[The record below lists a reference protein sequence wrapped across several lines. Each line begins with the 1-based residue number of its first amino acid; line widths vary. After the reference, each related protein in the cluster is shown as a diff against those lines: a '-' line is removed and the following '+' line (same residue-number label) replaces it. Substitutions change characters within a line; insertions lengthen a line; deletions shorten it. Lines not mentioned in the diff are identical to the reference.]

1 MQNIQGS
8 STYHLQNPNKR
19 KNITIVIKYKMIWPW
34 WWWRWWWWWSNSYRQ
49 TELTLNMATASK
61 SNGLVSGDAIFP
73 LRSFHL
79 TSISLRGSKHL
90 STCFFFITSKR
101 DSGSLSATVTRRF
114 SKVVCILVQSLQQS
128 QSPSGNSCN
137 WLVTHILCPTG

>member
-1 MQNIQGS
+1 MEGYNNSDEENDMTMTMIVKQL
-8 STYHLQNPNKR
+8 LQ
-19 KNITIVIKYKMIWPW
+19 MIWW
-34 WWWRWWWWWSNSYRQ
+34 WWWWWSNSYRQ

-61 SNGLVSGDAIFP
+61 SNGLVSGDATFP

-101 DSGSLSATVTRRF
+101 DSGSLSAPVTRRF

-128 QSPSGNSCN
+128 QSPSGNSCD
-137 WLVTHILCPTG
+137 LLHVLSPKG